1 MRLPRRTFQG
11 AFHHAMN
18 RGYEGRAL
26 FRDDADRIFFLDL
39 LKKVQELT
47 RLRILAW
54 CLMDT
59 HYHMVLQDNNGQMSR
74 FFKMLNG
81 QYAGYFRQR
90 YGGRGYV
97 FQDRFKS
104 MLIQDDAYLMVALGY
119 VLNNPVRARL
129 VKDFT
134 EYKWSSGKIY
144 FSGHEQKIVDVG
156 FVEELFGNANE
167 FNGFVRRLSID
178 ELPTVRTE
186 LGTIIGGEDAFP
198 DLERKA
204 DRRQRDGDQNS
215 EMRRREDG
223 FHEPVDKVIQ
233 EFERMHDIRLSELDL
248 TTHAHKRLRAGLL
261 VLLKDKAGLT
271 YREIARMDLFGD
283 LSINSLG
290 TLYKRGKKNQKG

>member
-18 RGYEGRAL
+18 RGYEGRVL
-26 FRDDADRIFFLDL
+26 FRDDGDRIFFVDI
-39 LKKVQELT
+39 LKKIQKLT

-59 HYHMVLQDNNGQMSR
+59 HYHMVLQDNNGKMSA
-74 FFKMLNG
+74 FFKQLNG

-104 MLIQDDAYLMVALGY
+104 MLIQDDAYLMLTIGY

-129 VKDFT
+129 VKDFA
-134 EYKWSSGKIY
+134 ECKWSSGSAY
-144 FSGHEQKIVDVG
+144 FSQNESEIVDAG
-156 FVEELFGNANE
+156 FVEELFGNVDE
-167 FNGFVRRLSID
+167 FNGFVRRMPVD

-186 LGTIIGGEDAFP
+186 LGIIIGGGDVLP

-204 DRRQRDGDQNS
+204 DRRQRGGDQNR
-215 EMRRREDG
+215 EMRRHDDG
-223 FHEPVDKVIQ
+223 FHDPVAKVVQ
-233 EFERMHDIRLSELDL
+233 EFERMHDMRITDLDL
-248 TTHAHKRLRAGLL
+248 STHAHKRLRAELL
-261 VLLKDKAGLT
+261 LLLKEQGGLT
-271 YREIARMDLFGD
+271 YREIAQMDMFGD

-290 TLYKRGKKNQKG
+290 TLYKRSRMRMKS